1 MAKRRG
7 SSRHVIK
14 EHRPWRGWLFSL
26 LLITVSGIVG
36 WLLSHQISASPELT
50 SPSISSPAILGLQKG
65 FSSLKQENAHLHEQ
79 LARTQREL
87 EIEQHAHTD
96 LNASLAALQDKVLAL
111 RRQLATYKGLMQSL
125 EEQGLHIQALT
136 ISNTAT
142 ERLLRYRIVLTQGR
156 RMDRLI
162 QGQAQFT
169 IYGIIKGKST
179 QFKFGHPSKKGHSI
193 AFKFRYFQILDG
205 ELLLPKDFK
214 PTQVKVTLL
223 PKNHPSKPVE
233 RTFDW
238 ASLKD

>member
-1 MAKRRG
+1 MIKRRG
-7 SSRHVIK
+7 SSRHIIK

-26 LLITVSGIVG
+26 LLIAVGGIAG
-36 WLLSHQISASPELT
+36 WLPSHQSSAPPELI
-50 SPSISSPAILGLQKG
+50 SPNVSSPTVLNLQKQ
-65 FSSLKQENAHLHEQ
+65 FTSLKQENTHLQEQ
-79 LARTQREL
+79 LARAQREL

-96 LNASLAALQDKVLAL
+96 LSASLAALQDKVLAL

-136 ISNTAT
+136 ISSTAT
-142 ERLLRYRIVLTQGR
+142 ERLLHYRIVLTQGR
-156 RMDRLI
+156 RMDQLT

-169 IYGIIKGKST
+169 IYGIVKGKPT
-179 QFKFGHPSKKGHSI
+179 QFKFGPPSKKGHSTT
-193 AFKFRYFQILDG
+193 FKFRYFQILDG